1 MSFAEDLSVFFS
13 DFAVNA
19 SFTVEGV
26 QKTARVIFD
35 RPYAAPF
42 GVQVD
47 ADAPSCQGA
56 TEALAGLQRDDGI
69 TVDGKP
75 FEVVRAEADGTGV
88 TNLILRSA

>member
-1 MSFAEDLSVFFS
+1 MFAEDLSVFFS

-26 QKTARVIFD
+26 PKTARVLFD
-35 RPYAAPF
+35 RHYAAPY

-47 ADAPSCQGA
+47 ADAPACQGA
-56 TEALAGLQRDDGI
+56 TDALTGLQRDDAI

-75 FEVVRAEADGTGV
+75 FDVVRAEADGTGV
-88 TNLILRSA
+88 TNLV